1 MKDLTDFNTIKN
13 YIIDSLPKEYS
24 ADVFMFL
31 LKNPLLVQKTIEAIE
46 FMREN
51 DFDSVSSCAPSL
63 RGPGTIIHDV
73 IGLSHNDDCFAPKVI
88 KIECEEINYPINHF
102 A

>member
-1 MKDLTDFNTIKN
+1 MKDLTDFNTIEK
-13 YIIDSLPKEYS
+13 YIIDSLPKEYR

-31 LKNPLLVQKTIEAIE
+31 LKNPLLIQKTIEAIE

-51 DFDSVSSCAPSL
+51 DFCDSVGSC
-63 RGPGTIIHDV
+63 TIIHDV

-88 KIECEEINYPINHF
+88 KIERDEINYPVNHF